1 MSENQP
7 NKDQPIIIVKKI
19 NKHAGHHGG
28 AWKVAYAD
36 FVTAMMAFF
45 LVMWLVT
52 QSNTVKQAVQSYFI
66 DPVKHGE
73 NYKASVLQG
82 GAGIARG
89 GALGDG
95 PGDEMTQTE
104 QLKKEMEALG
114 QSLMEAI
121 DGVPGLDV
129 LRNSIDIEMTRE
141 GLQIQL
147 IEGSSDVTFFK
158 SGRAMLSTKAELI
171 LKTIG
176 MELKRIPNQLVIEGH
191 TDASD
196 NSFAE
201 HYTNWELSADRA
213 NAARRAMVEGGL
225 SPKQIYNIRGYAA
238 NKPRIKENPYD
249 PRNRRIT
256 VLVLNRV
263 PGIDT
268 PEEGYQTPIMM
279 SKSDGGG

>member
-1 MSENQP
+1 MTDKQP

-19 NKHAGHHGG
+19 KKHAGHHGG

-52 QSNTVKQAVQSYFI
+52 QSNTIKQAVQSYFL
-66 DPVKHGE
+66 DPVNHGK
-73 NYKASVLQG
+73 NFKSSVLKG
-82 GAGIARG
+82 GVGIALG

-114 QSLMEAI
+114 NQLREAI

-129 LRNSIDIEMTRE
+129 LRNSIDIELTRE
-141 GLQIQL
+141 GLRIQL

-158 SGRAMLSTKAELI
+158 SGRAMLNSKAELI

-176 MELKRIPNQLVIEGH
+176 MELSKIPNQMVVEGH

-201 HYTNWELSADRA
+201 HYTNWELSTDRA

-225 SPKQIYNIRGYAA
+225 KTEQIYNVRGYAA
-238 NKPRIKENPYD
+238 NKPRIKDNPYD

-263 PGIDT
+263 PGADA
-268 PEEGYQTPIMM
+268 PEDYYQTPIIM
-279 SKSDGGG
+279 SGSEGG